1 MPESDN
7 RRGESGSLKNSATVF
22 RRSKNLDAAAVQ
34 ALLLSCCVKAGT
46 ASLRPGGNLAA
57 AGPKGPNRRKT
68 ASLARSEMAE
78 SGLRKG
84 ICLECAAIF
93 RHLPLTIRWRL
104 LAIQGWGYTRAMM
117 TKRILTICAALSA
130 ALAAEA
136 VGTSLASAQGYPVPP
151 GAVYSPSPQPY
162 YPRGGYPA
170 DYRAAP
176 RPMDFDALDDEDGPN
191 GPGSAA
197 LPPPG
202 PMVSPNDPRYGR
214 PVYSDRGPVMSPDDP
229 RYGRPAG
236 LPPPNYSGPVMSP
249 DDPRYGRPAGLP
261 PPNYSGPVMS
271 PDDPRYGRRDPPP
284 VIYGDRPP
292 GAPPAYG
299 DSRIPGSGIV
309 YPGDE
314 DRGGIRPPTGVGQ
327 PGNVT
332 GSVQQP
338 GQPPQGVAPDGRP
351 MVLSALP
358 PEEQPESAPANL
370 APNLRRQEVNFA
382 TKEPAGT
389 LIVDTPNTYLYY
401 VLGNN
406 RAIRYGVRV
415 GRDGFTWTG
424 VQKIS
429 RKAEWPDWH
438 PPPEMIDRQPYL
450 PRFMAGGPGNPLGAR
465 AMYLGNTVYRI
476 HGTNQPSTI
485 GKFVSSGCI
494 GMLNED
500 VSDLFDRVKVGTRV
514 VVMPGGS
521 PPASTTTASA
531 APVPGPGAGPAMA
544 PPPGVPGA
552 PPTAVPPL
560 PPPVTV
566 R

>member
-1 MPESDN
+1 
-7 RRGESGSLKNSATVF
+7 
-22 RRSKNLDAAAVQ
+22 
-34 ALLLSCCVKAGT
+34 
-46 ASLRPGGNLAA
+46 
-57 AGPKGPNRRKT
+57 
-68 ASLARSEMAE
+68 
-78 SGLRKG
+78 
-84 ICLECAAIF
+84 
-93 RHLPLTIRWRL
+93 
-104 LAIQGWGYTRAMM
+104 M
-117 TKRILTICAALSA
+117 TKRILTICAAVSA
-130 ALAAEA
+130 ACAAA
-136 VGTSLASAQGYPVPP
+136 AAGTSLASAQGYPISP
-151 GAVYSPSPQPY
+151 GAVYSPTPTP
-162 YPRGGYPA
+162 YPRGNPA
-170 DYRAAP
+170 DYRAP
-176 RPMDFDALDDEDGPN
+176 RPMDFDALEDDDGPN
-191 GPGSAA
+191 VQGSTA

-202 PMVSPNDPRYGR
+202 PVLSPDDPRYGR
-214 PVYSDRGPVMSPDDP
+214 PMIAPPVYSDRGPVLSPDDP

-236 LPPPNYSGPVMSP
+236 APPVYSDRGPI
-249 DDPRYGRPAGLP
+249 L
-261 PPNYSGPVMS
+261 S

-284 VIYGDRPP
+284 VIYSDRPAGPPQQAYGDNRIPGGGYIYPDEDDRGMRPP
-292 GAPPAYG
+292 GAVGA
-299 DSRIPGSGIV
+299 PGS
-309 YPGDE
+309 
-314 DRGGIRPPTGVGQ
+314 
-327 PGNVT
+327 VT
-332 GSVQQP
+332 GSVQQQSP
-338 GQPPQGVAPDGRP
+338 GVQSPGAQPPQGPDGRP
-351 MVLSALP
+351 TVLSALP
-358 PEEQPESAPANL
+358 PEEQPEAGPANL
-370 APNLRRQEVNFA
+370 PQHLRRQEVAFV
-382 TKEPAGT
+382 TKEPPGT

-401 VLGNN
+401 VLGNG

-514 VVMPGGS
+514 VVLPGGP

-531 APVPGPGAGPAMA
+531 APLPGTSALPNAGPALA
-544 PPPGVPGA
+544 PSGVPGA
-552 PPTAVPPL
+552 QPTVVPPL